1 MCVLQNGWKWFA
13 YKIVLTFFPPR
24 LSTHTHTHWGTHIH
38 RGTLNSNRVAVDR
51 SPVETNRMGAN
62 GIAWVR
68 IVSYR
73 ARLQSIPFF
82 GDAADAATVHKHKQV
97 ATFIC
102 IDNVFILN
110 FKAFDAR
117 RHSAAPSLTSPTP
130 SLPHSLEF
138 AVAFWKLVFDLTMS
152 M

>member
-1 MCVLQNGWKWFA
+1 MCSKTAESDLHTRSFSRFSHQD
-13 YKIVLTFFPPR
+13 YP
-24 LSTHTHTHWGTHIH
+24 HTHAY

-62 GIAWVR
+62 GIAWDR
-68 IVSYR
+68 IISYLGF
-73 ARLQSIPFF
+73 ARLQPIPFFF
-82 GDAADAATVHKHKQV
+82 GDAADADAATVHKHKQV

-117 RHSAAPSLTSPTP
+117 RHSAALLPLPSPHLTH
-130 SLPHSLEF
+130 SLPHT
-138 AVAFWKLVFDLTMS
+138 LTHS
-152 M
+152 RLRWQSENLYSI

>member
-1 MCVLQNGWKWFA
+1 MCVCAPKRLKVICIQDRSHVFPT
-13 YKIVLTFFPPR
+13 KIIH
-24 LSTHTHTHWGTHIH
+24 THTHTR

-62 GIAWVR
+62 GIAWDR
-68 IVSYR
+68 IVSYLGS
-73 ARLQSIPFF
+73 ARLQPIPFF
-82 GDAADAATVHKHKQV
+82 GDADDADAATVHKHKQV

-117 RHSAAPSLTSPTP
+117 RHSAASLLLPSPYTLPPSLT
-130 SLPHSLEF
+130 HSLEF
-138 AVAFWKLVFDLTMS
+138 AVAI
-152 M
+152 